1 MNSETFL
8 IISFILFLLYTA
20 ISIGNGILLT
30 AKSKLNQLYNEKL
43 HEISNE
49 KIVSLEKEIIS
60 LKYSINML
68 HVALEAERRKNLEPT
83 QEHNMKEAI
92 KNITELQ
99 KELKNI
105 GNPSDEALENNEDTE
120 KDGKD
125 DLPVGHYL

>member
-1 MNSETFL
+1 MNYETFL